1 MNRAGRDCA
10 QAGNSIRTLRGTAIV
25 EPATQMVDGVAAVE
39 GLAMVSTEN
48 LAFSLVDPASG
59 IVRQPGHPWH
69 GLSVAGKVLFFP
81 SGKGSSSG
89 SYWLL
94 NLAHEGNA
102 PAAIVNTRTDA
113 VIVAGAVL
121 AGIPLVQAVIPDPFG
136 CVASGDPVRV
146 RPGGVIE
153 VIQ

>member
-1 MNRAGRDCA
+1 MT
-10 QAGNSIRTLRGTAIV
+10 RTLRGVVIV
-25 EPATQMVDGVAAVE
+25 EGIADGP
-39 GLAMVSTEN
+39 AMVSTEN

-59 IVRQPGHPWH
+59 IVKQPGHPWQ
-69 GLSVAGKVLFFP
+69 GMSVTGKVLIFP

-94 NLAHEGNA
+94 NLAHEGKA

-121 AGIPLVQAVIPDPFG
+121 AGIPLVHAVDPDPLA
-136 CVASGDPVRV
+136 CVASGETVRV
-146 RPGGVIE
+146 RAGGILE
-153 VIQ
+153 VEGA

>member
-1 MNRAGRDCA
+1 M
-10 QAGNSIRTLRGTAIV
+10 RTLHGTVIV
-25 EPATQMVDGVAAVE
+25 EADRESVAGQA
-39 GLAMVSTEN
+39 LVSTEN
-48 LAFSLVDPASG
+48 LAFALVDPANG
-59 IVRQPGHPWH
+59 IVRQPGHPWL

-94 NLAHEGNA
+94 NLAHEGHA

-121 AGIPLVQAVIPDPFG
+121 GGIPVLQAVAPDPLL
-136 CVASGDPVRV
+136 CVRSGDSIRV
-146 RPGGVIE
+146 RKGGVIE
-153 VIQ
+153 VESAMDAPA